1 MLRSVDVRSVLKD
14 GSVGVSTSFFCFT
27 PPSRDRLWRLPHPF
41 APQQL
46 ATALSKLL
54 SNDSKLL
61 AH

>member
-1 MLRSVDVRSVLKD
+1 MSALSSKTEASAFPRH
-14 GSVGVSTSFFCFT
+14 FCFT

-46 ATALSKLL
+46 ASALSKLL